1 MTCVHGW
8 RPPVCLGLRPPSRG
22 HVAARW
28 RRARRRPA
36 ALPPPPPCCTSPAS
50 RHPIPRADWSARR
63 APCDRPLGS
72 APAGPRAAEGG
83 ELGALPPPFS
93 RLWSR
98 AIWCLPVGASTSFF
112 RLFLTAYLKSRGQA
126 PCSTRGHLCRL
137 LLASGGG
144 HRKVRRPVSL
154 PVTVWS
160 RFRGKS
166 CRSALAGAARC
177 ALFSAWS
184 FVLVWLQFATAVG
197 VPFPRRHRRGRPHS
211 AAHTARVPR
220 FGGGWVPT
228 PLPPGTAVPSPCTD
242 SPLRGRSGWADV
254 HAARVLRRRFAREV
268 GCGGEVH
275 TLLPRSLAQSR
286 TTATSGCHST
296 RASLWL
302 THDDALGGLFLCPLC
317 LFLTLGWMEPLW
329 ILPWPR
335 VGRRRALWGFE
346 SMRGRTGGTGGPR
359 GGSHRAPAVAVWGGG
374 GRRECERWC

>member
-98 AIWCLPVGASTSFF
+98 AVWCLPVGASTSFF

-184 FVLVWLQFATAVG
+184 CFGLVAV
-197 VPFPRRHRRGRPHS
+197 RDSRGC
-211 AAHTARVPR
+211 
-220 FGGGWVPT
+220 
-228 PLPPGTAVPSPCTD
+228 PLPPPPPTGATALCRTHSPC
-242 SPLRGRSGWADV
+242 
-254 HAARVLRRRFAREV
+254 AAFWWRLGPDAAAAWHSRAIALHRLSSARE
-268 GCGGEVH
+268 E
-275 TLLPRSLAQSR
+275 
-286 TTATSGCHST
+286 
-296 RASLWL
+296 W
-302 THDDALGGLFLCPLC
+302 
-317 LFLTLGWMEPLW
+317 
-329 ILPWPR
+329 
-335 VGRRRALWGFE
+335 VGRRARRAGAAPPFCQ
-346 SMRGRTGGTGGPR
+346 RGGVRGGGPHPSPTQP
-359 GGSHRAPAVAVWGGG
+359 GAVENDSDVRLPLHARQPVADA
-374 GRRECERWC
+374 